1 MNLLCAPS
9 YKPSGGAGGEPPATL
24 AIVNVDWLS
33 FSVKLIESFEEKDK
47 HEFVFNSLPSSYKV
61 VELTGTNIYAR
72 RLIVY
77 NRSGA
82 KMLTLLCKPYSR
94 AIPYDSAL
102 VEVANEWLYNG
113 FSWVMD
119 MLTELHPCY
128 FLCLSRLDICA
139 DFPVNPQRMAL
150 IRKLAANRAYVQ
162 GKRDGSAF
170 FSYSME
176 RSGCERVPR
185 CLSWGSKNSN
195 IKWKVYNKSNE
206 IFEFDS
212 KGGKICHK
220 PYIVN
225 QWETQRWDVSQVWR
239 CEVSICPMYKFQ
251 FHDRRLGW
259 NDVLNGFTMEDLFVS
274 LYMSRFVVRLNQ
286 GHSDRSN
293 DTRIHLLADFG
304 QTDRLRQWVNPNPE
318 QPEVVEYAA
327 CLNSAMRQIEKPEVQ
342 VNPAMLEL
350 WKNTALECVRLGH
363 LEKYFLNL
371 YGVPVEKYDFHLLC
385 APSS

>member
-1 MNLLCAPS
+1 MNLLFASSC
-9 YKPSGGAGGEPPATL
+9 KPSGGAGGEPPATM

-77 NRSGA
+77 NRNGA

-259 NDVLNGFTMEDLFVS
+259 NDVLNGFTIEDLFVS

-293 DTRIHLLADFG
+293 DTRVHLLADFG
-304 QTDRLRQWVNPNPE
+304 QVDRVRQWVNPNPE

-342 VNPAMLEL
+342 VNPDMLEL

-371 YGVPVEKYDFHLLC
+371 YGVPVERYDFHLLC
-385 APSS
+385 ATSS

>member
-1 MNLLCAPS
+1 MNLLCAQS
-9 YKPSGGAGGEPPATL
+9 CKPSGGAGGEPPATM

-47 HEFVFNSLPSSYKV
+47 HEFVFNSLPRSYKV

-77 NRSGA
+77 NYKGA

-113 FSWVMD
+113 FTWVMD

-139 DFPVNPQRMAL
+139 DFPINYQRMAL

-225 QWETQRWDVSQVWR
+225 QWETQGWDVSQVWR

-251 FHDRRLGW
+251 FHDKRLGW
-259 NDVLNGFTMEDLFVS
+259 NDVINGFTIEDLFVS

-293 DTRIHLLADFG
+293 DTRVHLLANFG
-304 QTDRLRQWVNPNPE
+304 QVDRVRQWVNPNPE

-342 VNPAMLEL
+342 VNPAMLDL

-363 LEKYFLNL
+363 LERYFLNL
-371 YGVPVEKYDFHLLC
+371 YGVPVEKYNFHLLC
-385 APSS
+385 ATSS

>member
-9 YKPSGGAGGEPPATL
+9 YKPSGGAGGEPPDTL
-24 AIVNVDWLS
+24 AIINVDWLS

-225 QWETQRWDVSQVWR
+225 QWETQGWDVSQVWR

-251 FHDRRLGW
+251 FHDRRLSW
-259 NDVLNGFTMEDLFVS
+259 NDVLNGFTIEDLFVS

-371 YGVPVEKYDFHLLC
+371 YGVPVERYDFKLLC